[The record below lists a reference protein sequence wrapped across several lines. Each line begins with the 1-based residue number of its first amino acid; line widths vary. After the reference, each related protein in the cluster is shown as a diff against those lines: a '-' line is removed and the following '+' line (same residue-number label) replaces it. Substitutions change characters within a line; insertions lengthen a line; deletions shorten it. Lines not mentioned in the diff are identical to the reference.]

1 MTGERDVGLLLRS
14 LDPELHDG
22 SYVFTLAPGGA
33 VPGGV
38 DPIATVRE
46 EEGLTLVLSQEQA
59 DRAGLAYDDGPLA
72 WITLRVQST
81 LADVG
86 LTAAFS
92 AQLTRAGI
100 SCNVVA
106 ALHHDHIFV
115 PAQRGEEA
123 WRLLAAL
130 QERPPASFDAQLA
143 AELAAMAA
151 EDQRLRM
158 SLADP
163 TAFVVG
169 YVAPELLMEMA
180 RLDVAHGD
188 RLRPILREHG
198 WPGRSLVGEDGAESA
213 WLIVQHCD
221 RQLDLQREALALL
234 TAAVAAGEASA
245 RQLAYLTDR
254 VCVNEG
260 RPQRYGT
267 QMTADA
273 EGRSVPWPIEG
284 PEHVDERR
292 RAAGMP
298 DLAEY
303 LSQWTTDSPLP
314 SDSDGVHSA

>member
-1 MTGERDVGLLLRS
+1 VTGERDVGLLLRS

-22 SYVFTLAPGGA
+22 TYVFALAPGGA
-33 VPGGV
+33 VPAGV

-59 DRAGLAYDDGPLA
+59 DRAGLVYDDAPLA

-130 QERPPASFDAQLA
+130 QERRPVSFDAQLA

-163 TAFVVG
+163 AAFVEWLTP
-169 YVAPELLMEMA
+169 ALAMEMA
-180 RLDVAHGD
+180 RIAVAHGD
-188 RLRPILREHG
+188 RLRAILREHG
-198 WPGRSLVGEDGAESA
+198 WPGRSLVGEDGAEAA
-213 WLIVQHCD
+213 WLIAQHCD

-245 RQLAYLTDR
+245 GQLAHLTDR

-267 QMTADA
+267 QVTGDA
-273 EGRSVPWPIEG
+273 EGHPVSWPIDD

-292 RAAGMP
+292 RAAGML
-298 DLAEY
+298 DLAEH
-303 LSQWTTDSPLP
+303 LSQWTAEPPPLP
-314 SDSDGVHSA
+314 SDSDGVHGA